1 MVMISIALGPSLLGL
16 SLLSISRLEKH
27 YEITLPLNLL
37 TYLITGI
44 IIISVILSGVYLID
58 AFNPYIWY
66 QPVDQIPKL
75 NVLNQLCGCLL
86 VAAYTVLSVA
96 AVYAIFA
103 SRKFGKNR
111 DAEVVRKSIQ
121 PNNNLSA
128 RSNLMNFGILFA
140 SLVTTFGLT
149 LFLPHTWAITAGNVI
164 AWNAYFA
171 SDSPFSLVSGVV
183 LYRNDVQHFTVA
195 GNSAALEDNST
206 ATGNAQSPSV
216 LVNALLGNV
225 SAFAGPEL
233 IPDPDWLQPIVY
245 LKLYETVVVFYSII
259 FVIVTAGIIG
269 TYYTPLRRKLHRRVN
284 VSFIPKMIN
293 LWPLGASVGPIKR
306 SSLIEAVLCSHCE
319 TSCPVTPQ
327 PL

>member
-16 SLLSISRLEKH
+16 SLLSINRLEKH
-27 YEITLPLNLL
+27 FETTLPLNLL

-44 IIISVILSGVYLID
+44 IIISVILSGIYLID

-66 QPVDQIPKL
+66 QPEDEIPRL
-75 NVLNQLCGCLL
+75 NTLNQLCGCLL

-96 AVYAIFA
+96 ALCAIFA

-121 PNNNLSA
+121 PNNVLSA
-128 RSNLMNFGILFA
+128 RSNLVNFGILFA
-140 SLVTTFGLT
+140 SLVTIFGLT

-171 SDSPFSLVSGVV
+171 FDSPFSLVSGVV
-183 LYRNDVQHFTVA
+183 LYRNDVQHFTE
-195 GNSAALEDNST
+195 AAPVDNST
-206 ATGNAQSPSV
+206 GTGYV
-216 LVNALLGNV
+216 RLVNALLGNV
-225 SAFAGPEL
+225 SAFAGPDL

-259 FVIVTAGIIG
+259 FAIVAAGIIG
-269 TYYTPLRRKLHRRVN
+269 TYYTPLRRKLHRRIK

-293 LWPLGASVGPIKR
+293 LWPLGASVGTIKR
-306 SSLIEAVLCSHCE
+306 SSLILIVLYSRCE
-319 TSCPVTPQ
+319 TSCSVTT
-327 PL
+327 

>member
-1 MVMISIALGPSLLGL
+1 MVMISIAIGPSLLGL

-27 YEITLPLNLL
+27 YETTLPLNLL
-37 TYLITGI
+37 TYFITGI

-58 AFNPYIWY
+58 AFSPYIWY
-66 QPVDQIPKL
+66 QPEDEIPKL
-75 NVLNQLCGCLL
+75 NVLNQFCGCLL

-96 AVYAIFA
+96 ALCAIFA

-121 PNNNLSA
+121 PNNILSA
-128 RSNLMNFGILFA
+128 RSNLVNFGILFA
-140 SLVTTFGLT
+140 SLVTIFGLT

-171 SDSPFSLVSGVV
+171 FDSPFSLVSGVV
-183 LYRNDVQHFTVA
+183 LYRNDVQHFTE
-195 GNSAALEDNST
+195 AAPVDNST
-206 ATGNAQSPSV
+206 GIGYVQGPSG
-216 LVNALLGNV
+216 LVNGLLGNV

-259 FVIVTAGIIG
+259 FVIVAAGIIG
-269 TYYTPLRRKLHRRVN
+269 TYYTPLRRKLHRRIN

-293 LWPLGASVGPIKR
+293 LWPLGASVGTIKR
-306 SSLIEAVLCSHCE
+306 SSLILTVLHSRCE
-319 TSCPVTPQ
+319 TACSVTT
-327 PL
+327 

>member
-1 MVMISIALGPSLLGL
+1 
-16 SLLSISRLEKH
+16 
-27 YEITLPLNLL
+27 LPLNLL

-58 AFNPYIWY
+58 ASNPYIWY
-66 QPVDQIPKL
+66 QPEDEIPKL

-86 VAAYTVLSVA
+86 VAAYTVLIVA
-96 AVYAIFA
+96 ALCAIFA

-121 PNNNLSA
+121 PNTIFSA

-140 SLVTTFGLT
+140 SLVTIFGL
-149 LFLPHTWAITAGNVI
+149 
-164 AWNAYFA
+164 
-171 SDSPFSLVSGVV
+171 SGVV
-183 LYRNDVQHFTVA
+183 LYRNNVQHFTE
-195 GNSAALEDNST
+195 AAPADNST
-206 ATGNAQSPSV
+206 GTGYVQGPSG
-216 LVNALLGNV
+216 LVDALLGNV

-259 FVIVTAGIIG
+259 FVIVAAGIIG
-269 TYYTPLRRKLHRRVN
+269 TYYTPLRRKLHRRIN

-293 LWPLGASVGPIKR
+293 LWPLGASVGTVKR
-306 SSLIEAVLCSHCE
+306 SSLILTVLYSRNE
-319 TSCPVTPQ
+319 TSCSVTTKLLQSNLIILAFKMNTGELMLTGTVIALHCYWFWYWAVGWPYRQ
-327 PL
+327 NSVRRADEQSQLET